1 MSMIEYAKRELDAI
15 GMTEDSSDQMN
26 VMMRKHILHMV
37 KEFADAGH
45 SGMSAPWAL
54 NILKSLL
61 AYKPLAPLTDADDE
75 WNEIGNGLW
84 QNKRASNVFKDKDGA
99 YWGVGIVFWEWF
111 KDKPEDINGEPYKIY
126 FTSRDSRVNIDSFPW
141 TMPDKPEYREADPD
155 R

>member
-1 MSMIEYAKRELDAI
+1 MSLIEYAKRELDVI
-15 GMTEDSSDQMN
+15 GMTEDSSDEMN

-37 KEFADAGH
+37 KEFADEDH
-45 SGMSAPWAL
+45 SGFSASYAL
-54 NILKSLL
+54 SILKSLL
-61 AYKPLAPLTDADDE
+61 AYEPLSPLTGADDE
-75 WNEIGNGLW
+75 WMEVDNGYW

-99 YWGVGIVFWEWF
+99 YWSDGIVFWEWF
-111 KDKPEDINGEPYKIY
+111 QPDDGEPFKTY

>member
-1 MSMIEYAKRELDAI
+1 MSLIEYAKSELDAI
-15 GMTEDSSDQMN
+15 GMTEDSSDEMN

-37 KEFADAGH
+37 NEFADEGH
-45 SGMSAPWAL
+45 SGMSASYAL
-54 NILKSLL
+54 SILKSLL
-61 AYKPLAPLTDADDE
+61 AYEPLSPLTGADDE
-75 WNEIGNGLW
+75 WMEVGPDVW

-99 YWGVGIVFWEWF
+99 YWGDGIVFWEWYDPKDGSEPF
-111 KDKPEDINGEPYKIY
+111 KSY

>member
-1 MSMIEYAKRELDAI
+1 MSMVEYAERELDLL
-15 GMTEDSSDQMN
+15 GMTEDSINEMS

-37 KEFADAGH
+37 KEFAAENH
-45 SGMSAPWAL
+45 SGMSAHYAL
-54 NILKSLL
+54 TILTSLL
-61 AYKPLAPLTDADDE
+61 AHKPLSPLTGADDE
-75 WNEIGNGLW
+75 WMEIDDGLW

-99 YWGVGIVFWEWF
+99 YWGDGIVFWEII
-111 KDKPEDINGEPYKIY
+111 KDNPEDINGEPFKSY

>member
-1 MSMIEYAKRELDAI
+1 MSLIEYAKRELDVI
-15 GMTEDSSDQMN
+15 GMTEDSEDEMN

-37 KEFADAGH
+37 KEFADEGH
-45 SGMSAPWAL
+45 SGMSASYAL
-54 NILKSLL
+54 SILKSLL
-61 AYKPLAPLTDADDE
+61 AYKPLAPLTGADDE
-75 WNEIGNGLW
+75 WNEVGTGHW

-99 YWGVGIVFWEWF
+99 YWSDGIVFWEWF
-111 KDKPEDINGEPYKIY
+111 QPDDGEPFKTY